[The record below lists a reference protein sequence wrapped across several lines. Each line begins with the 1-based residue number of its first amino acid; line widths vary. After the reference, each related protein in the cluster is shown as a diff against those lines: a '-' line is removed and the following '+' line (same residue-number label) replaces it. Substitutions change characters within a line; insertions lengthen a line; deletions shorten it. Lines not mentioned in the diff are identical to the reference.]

1 MAFLKGRLLFGG
13 RRFGFLGRS
22 AWIDQHSFFNASQ
35 PRGAS
40 TCSSPRRAAIQ
51 HATFGP
57 LHWPPSSGGVRKRSR
72 KASRSSSDKSGRAPR
87 LPRRRSPAPRRHGA
101 HSAPPACSA
110 APASSRGTCAMR
122 SANGCA
128 SALRNASA
136 GARRCLSGQT
146 RGRTPIAFLH
156 PFCSQAKSWM
166 RRNRDLQAVSPCRL
180 PLITDVL
187 YCFQRQRTDEHD
199 PILGSRARVADAR
212 TSPLVAPKA
221 LRRQLNSS
229 GIKV

>member
-1 MAFLKGRLLFGG
+1 MASLKGGLLFGG
-13 RRFGFLGRS
+13 RRFRVSRARS
-22 AWIDQHSFFNASQ
+22 
-35 PRGAS
+35 P
-40 TCSSPRRAAIQ
+40 
-51 HATFGP
+51 
-57 LHWPPSSGGVRKRSR
+57 
-72 KASRSSSDKSGRAPR
+72 KASRSSSDKS
-87 LPRRRSPAPRRHGA
+87 RRRRGCRAADRQAPRRHGA

-180 PLITDVL
+180 PLITDAL

-229 GIKV
+229 GSRSDARQILLAACSRRCKVTHLKPSSAFIEI

>member
-1 MAFLKGRLLFGG
+1 MLKPKTSRDPARNLRPAPLAPVV
-13 RRFGFLGRS
+13 R
-22 AWIDQHSFFNASQ
+22 
-35 PRGAS
+35 
-40 TCSSPRRAAIQ
+40 RRAETLAQ
-51 HATFGP
+51 S
-57 LHWPPSSGGVRKRSR
+57 LKVVVRQ
-72 KASRSSSDKSGRAPR
+72 KSPAPR